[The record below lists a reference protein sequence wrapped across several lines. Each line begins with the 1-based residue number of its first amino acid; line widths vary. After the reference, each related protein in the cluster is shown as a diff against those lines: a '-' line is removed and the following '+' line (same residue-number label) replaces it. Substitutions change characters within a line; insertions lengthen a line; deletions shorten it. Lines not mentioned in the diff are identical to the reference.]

1 MKPEKDDAF
10 AREVKEALRESE
22 EQIDELTLARLR
34 AARHR
39 AVAAHR
45 DKSRFELADVLTLDW
60 LNHHRRFA
68 LLVAATL
75 LATMWLFSVQRHPQQ
90 RSLAPMF
97 EDLEL
102 LSGSDDFELYR
113 DLDFYLWIDNE
124 KLEIKEPVGLDTA
137 QSPIR
142 G

>member
-1 MKPEKDDAF
+1 MKPERDDEF
-10 AREVKEALRESE
+10 AREIKEALRESE
-22 EQIDELTLARLR
+22 ERIDELTLARLR

-45 DKSRFELADVLTLDW
+45 EQSRFELAEVLTLDW
-60 LNHHRRFA
+60 LNHHRLFA

-75 LATMWLFSVQRHPQQ
+75 LAAMWLFSAQRHQQQ

-124 KLEIKEPVGLDTA
+124 KLDVNEPVGLDTA
-137 QSPIR
+137 RSPIR